1 LPIKAKLS
9 SAGFILHF
17 GGNFMP
23 RLSTALLV
31 AATFIGACAPRP
43 DPVVPEP
50 VYDKFGNLEDVCVS
64 DGQLR
69 DPNYQPPLRPLPRCE
84 DRCDP
89 DEQPTF
95 TVAGQ
100 WPVCV
105 RRPDYDGGDGGQGRD
120 PNPNGPPRTFG

>member
-1 LPIKAKLS
+1 MHRS
-9 SAGFILHF
+9 SVTIL
-17 GGNFMP
+17 GS
-23 RLSTALLV
+23 LALL
-31 AATFIGACAPRP
+31 AACAQRP
-43 DPVVPEP
+43 DPVVSEP

-84 DRCDP
+84 DRCEP
-89 DEQPTF
+89 NEQPTF

-105 RRPDYDGGDGGQGRD
+105 PRPEDDD
-120 PNPNGPPRTFG
+120 PDPQRSTSPTRG